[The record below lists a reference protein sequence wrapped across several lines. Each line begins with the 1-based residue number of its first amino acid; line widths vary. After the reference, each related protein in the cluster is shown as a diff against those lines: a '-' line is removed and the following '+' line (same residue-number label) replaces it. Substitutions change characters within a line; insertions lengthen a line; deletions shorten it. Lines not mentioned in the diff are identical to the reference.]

1 MRKLFMISVFVLA
14 SAAAQAG
21 QSRGLVL
28 AANDEQIQSVQQ
40 PEQAKADVQPEA
52 SKPVTDTSKPATEAS
67 RPAREVAKPV
77 RKASRPSHK
86 FHSPNYASEEAEARS
101 IAARYGVSW

>member
-1 MRKLFMISVFVLA
+1 MRKFILVSILVLA

-28 AANDEQIQSVQQ
+28 AANDEQSQSLQ
-40 PEQAKADVQPEA
+40 PEQPKADVQPEA
-52 SKPVTDTSKPATEAS
+52 SKPVADTSKPATEAS
-67 RPAREVAKPV
+67 SPAKEDAKPV
-77 RKASRPSHK
+77 RKASRPVHRSRERG
-86 FHSPNYASEEAEARS
+86 YASEEAEARS

>member
-1 MRKLFMISVFVLA
+1 MRKFILVSVLVLA

-28 AANDEQIQSVQQ
+28 AANDEQIQSVQPDQ
-40 PEQAKADVQPEA
+40 PKADVQPEA
-52 SKPVTDTSKPATEAS
+52 SRPVTDTSKPVTEAS
-67 RPAREVAKPV
+67 RPAKEDAKPV
-77 RKASRPSHK
+77 RKASRPVHRSRERG
-86 FHSPNYASEEAEARS
+86 YASAEAEARS

>member
-1 MRKLFMISVFVLA
+1 MRKLFLISVFVLA

-40 PEQAKADVQPEA
+40 SEQPKADPQPQA
-52 SKPVTDTSKPATEAS
+52 ATPATDAAKPAAEVS
-67 RPAREVAKPV
+67 RPTKEDAKPV
-77 RKASRPSHK
+77 RKASRPVHRSRERG
-86 FHSPNYASEEAEARS
+86 YASEEAEARS